1 MSEDQQNDPM
11 LLTNLGTDPVD
22 MAQGK
27 IDMRRFGVHDRGD
40 EALYIYAK
48 MRAPTSRFWRLFYGE
63 KINLG
68 VGIDG
73 RGRRDSIHGESVHKG
88 APANIQAEIHRPN
101 WVERNI
107 TRRNWEAEEKRRL
120 GIPDEQPATA

>member
-1 MSEDQQNDPM
+1 MSEPEQNDPM
-11 LLTNLGTDPVD
+11 LLTNLGTDPID

-27 IDMRRFGVHDRGD
+27 VDMRRFGVHDHGD

-48 MRAPTSRFWRLFYGE
+48 MRAQSSRFWRLFYAE

-88 APANIQAEIHRPN
+88 AQANIQAEIQRPG
-101 WVERNI
+101 WLERNI
-107 TRRNWEAEEKRRL
+107 TRRNWEEEEKKRL
-120 GIPDEQPATA
+120 GIPNEPSAG